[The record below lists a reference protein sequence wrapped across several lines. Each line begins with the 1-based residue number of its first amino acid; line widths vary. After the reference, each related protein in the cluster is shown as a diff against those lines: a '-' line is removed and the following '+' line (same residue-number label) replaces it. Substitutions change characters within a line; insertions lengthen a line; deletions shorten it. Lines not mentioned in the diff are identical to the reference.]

1 MHRYR
6 ASRLWPAKRVKSQ
19 VWTSERNAL
28 QAHALSFAGIRG
40 PSLTVYCMTFAGRR
54 VLLVEDEFLAGL
66 TTIGVLEGFGCE
78 VVGPVARLAMALR
91 LAKFETLDAAVLDI
105 NVAGEL
111 IWPVAEELHHR
122 GVPFRILSAYLLSP
136 STEERLARWT
146 LLCSRSS
153 PPALNFMAI
162 RPVRATSWAGS
173 S

>member
-105 NVAGEL
+105 NVAGEADL
-111 IWPVAEELHHR
+111 AGRRRIAPSWRALPDSFSLPSVAIDR
-122 GVPFRILSAYLLSP
+122 RTFSK
-136 STEERLARWT
+136 
-146 LLCSRSS
+146 
-153 PPALNFMAI
+153 MD
-162 RPVRATSWAGS
+162 TSLQP
-173 S
+173 